1 MRSGSEA
8 SVVDALVRDTR
19 LNGAVAEAGALAA
32 RGSSVREAM
41 LASPPRR
48 ALMVE
53 AAPPP
58 LPQPRAGAN
67 ALEVVITVCATEAL
81 VDGTAL
87 KVVECAAEQ
96 LVDDAHA
103 VVCSSA
109 GALGLAGALRAELRA
124 RSCRMAQP
132 LGKKRKLCVAC
143 LRPIV
148 RASASSTSPR
158 HSHDACALKCGLVWH
173 PRCAPIGSI
182 ALRRVFACV
191 ECTR

>member
-19 LNGAVAEAGALAA
+19 LNGAVAEASALAA

-148 RASASSTSPR
+148 RAICELDVA
-158 HSHDACALKCGLVWH
+158 
-173 PRCAPIGSI
+173 APLARRVRAQVRARVAP
-182 ALRRVFACV
+182 ALRADWQHSAAARVRV
-191 ECTR
+191 R

>member
-19 LNGAVAEAGALAA
+19 LNGAVAEASALAA

-48 ALMVE
+48 AVLVE

-58 LPQPRAGAN
+58 PPQPRAGAN
-67 ALEVVITVCATEAL
+67 ALEVVVCATEAL

-148 RASASSTSPR
+148 RAICELDVAAPLAR
-158 HSHDACALKCGLVWH
+158 RVRAQVRARVA
-173 PRCAPIGSI
+173 PARAPIGSI
-182 ALRRVFACV
+182 ALRRVFACA
-191 ECTR
+191 EGTR